1 MRDVNMQ
8 AIIDTLGDV
17 EPSILVKT
25 LADTV
30 VMVETRTV
38 GDTLGDVK
46 YKRTFKQADEP
57 FKRGKA

>member
-1 MRDVNMQ
+1 MQ

-17 EPSILVKT
+17 EPRILVKT

-30 VMVETRTV
+30 VLVESRTV

-46 YKRTFKQADEP
+46 YKGTSKQADEL
-57 FKRGKA
+57 FRG